1 MKADGALRAR
11 TRRRRLYQAR
21 QAGFVA
27 LGCVLLLL
35 AFIGALVPVMPT
47 TIFLILAAWS
57 FGRSLPRVE
66 AWMLG
71 HPRFGPVLRNWRE
84 HGAMPRRAK
93 WMACAGMA
101 FGYVLFFIGSQPGI
115 WLATG
120 VAGLMIGC
128 AVYVVM
134 RPEPK
139 EAG

>member
-1 MKADGALRAR
+1 
-11 TRRRRLYQAR
+11 
-21 QAGFVA
+21 
-27 LGCVLLLL
+27 
-35 AFIGALVPVMPT
+35 
-47 TIFLILAAWS
+47 
-57 FGRSLPRVE
+57 
-66 AWMLG
+66 MLG

-84 HGAMPRRAK
+84 HGAMSRRAK

-101 FGYVLFFIGSQPGI
+101 FGYVLFFIGSQPGL